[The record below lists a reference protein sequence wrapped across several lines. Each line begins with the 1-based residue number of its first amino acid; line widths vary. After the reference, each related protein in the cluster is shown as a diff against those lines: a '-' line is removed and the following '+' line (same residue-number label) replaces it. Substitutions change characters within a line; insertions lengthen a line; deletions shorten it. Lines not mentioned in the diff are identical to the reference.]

1 MKLNADIICS
11 GLKNRYNAHITGPK
25 TTELTLSRPEVWQQ
39 NTAVFRGDH
48 LYLASADH
56 LPQRPRIQKGAVLV
70 CIGDSIQ
77 LNHCRNKMCLIL
89 LDRNSAFFDVLQ
101 TLHEIFDRYDE
112 WEKTIY
118 RDLFEQGDI
127 HAIIRDSSPV
137 FAKPIIVMDSSFRI
151 VASTEKTDSDWSEN
165 SSDLLNAESMNR
177 YLSASDLMTDK
188 RNAIRIDLFG
198 KRVTA
203 VNLFSRAGEYQGCVC
218 LLQGNDDF
226 SDGEDSL
233 AEKLAEFITL
243 AAEKNPQVIS
253 DPSENI
259 KRILMTLIDE
269 MPLSRQQRM
278 LLTSMEGR
286 STGCLV
292 CMRQARA
299 HNQLPLTYICGIF
312 EDRFEGAS
320 AFVHEDSI
328 VAVIPVASLMPAAG
342 GDYRITLNRMLSDFL
357 GRMGLQA
364 GISNGFSSLLN
375 VRINYLQAQSALENG
390 TLISPSGSLFYF
402 ESFALAEMIINSLGG
417 LPLETYYPAG
427 FRQLL
432 EHDKESEISWLET
445 VRVFLEENLS
455 YTAASRKLYIHR
467 STLIDRI
474 TRIEKELGID
484 LKDPDR
490 RLQLEI
496 LLKAIELEEMLRMQ

>member
-1 MKLNADIICS
+1 MDGMQPRPVDYRQHRHWLLHDPGCTRTAMRCLNENPFPFSAGLPLHVQESPYEAD
-11 GLKNRYNAHITGPK
+11 
-25 TTELTLSRPEVWQQ
+25 
-39 NTAVFRGDH
+39 FGD
-48 LYLASADH
+48 
-56 LPQRPRIQKGAVLV
+56 PVGE
-70 CIGDSIQ
+70 
-77 LNHCRNKMCLIL
+77 IL
-89 LDRNSAFFDVLQ
+89 LRQRLNTGYPLC
-101 TLHEIFDRYDE
+101 
-112 WEKTIY
+112 
-118 RDLFEQGDI
+118 
-127 HAIIRDSSPV
+127 
-137 FAKPIIVMDSSFRI
+137 
-151 VASTEKTDSDWSEN
+151 VAAA
-165 SSDLLNAESMNR
+165 LAG
-177 YLSASDLMTDK
+177 LSAEDLMTDK

-218 LLQGNDDF
+218 LLQGNGDF

-243 AAEKNPQVIS
+243 AAEKNPQIIS

-328 VAVIPVASLMPAAG
+328 VAVIPVASLKPAAG
-342 GDYRITLNRMLSDFL
+342 GDYRISLNRMLSDFL
-357 GRMGLQA
+357 GRMGLQT
-364 GISNGFSSLLN
+364 GISNEFSSLLN

-496 LLKAIELEEMLRMQ
+496 LLKAIELEEMLRMQYRMPQHPFSVIWSRLSDRRRSHPHGQLLQRIRDS